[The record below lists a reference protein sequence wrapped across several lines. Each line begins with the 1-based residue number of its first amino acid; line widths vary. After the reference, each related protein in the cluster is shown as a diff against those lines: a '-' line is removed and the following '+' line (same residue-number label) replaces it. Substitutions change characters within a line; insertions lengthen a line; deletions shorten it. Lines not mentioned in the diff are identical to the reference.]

1 MDANGRELI
10 LKDEIYTIISCA
22 LEIIKGVGHG
32 LHEKPYENSLAVE
45 FRHRGIDFE
54 QQRSFP
60 VVWRETRV
68 GEFIPDLIAYGKI
81 IIDTKTIERITDIER
96 GQMLNYLRISGLP
109 LGLIINFKKPKL
121 VPHNSF
127 FHSRPFASIRG

>member
-1 MDANGRELI
+1 MDTNGRELM
-10 LKDEIYTIISCA
+10 LKDEVYTIISCA
-22 LEIIKGVGHG
+22 LEIINWVGHG

-60 VVWRETRV
+60 VVWREPRV

-96 GQMLNYLRISGLP
+96 GQIFNYLRISRLP

-121 VPHNSF
+121 EWERVILS
-127 FHSRPFASIRG
+127 